1 MFLERLE
8 LTDFRN
14 YQAFERVFERNRV
27 IFLGDNAQGKTNLLE
42 AIATLA
48 TASSPFTN
56 READL
61 VRWGAEQAIVRSV
74 VRRESGTVS
83 VDLLFR
89 PVGRR
94 AVKVNGLH
102 QRRLADLFGTV
113 SAVVFSREDL
123 DLVSGAPALRRG
135 FLDRLLLQVQPVY
148 HEESQRY
155 GRIVTQ
161 RNHVLKAIG
170 ERREDPDALAVWDAP
185 LIRIGADL
193 HRRREQAIGALAP
206 LAAKWHG
213 RIAGG
218 KELLE
223 IRYEPASV
231 VRQMVQEMSREG
243 ESTPA
248 VAGEIGEGQA
258 EIDRGTRPRS
268 WEEALSL
275 AIVEARPKE
284 IARGLTLVGPHRD
297 DIAIMLDG
305 REAKAFSSTG
315 QKRTVA
321 LALKLA
327 ELEVLRQQTGEAPIL
342 LLDDVLA
349 ELDVTRQNRLLEAI
363 GNDTQTF
370 VTSTHLSD
378 FSAEWIEQAE
388 IFEVRSGQVGPYRP
402 PVEASGSSLRQE
414 P

>member
-14 YQAFERVFERNRV
+14 YQALAKEFERNRV
-27 IFLGDNAQGKTNLLE
+27 ILLGDNAQGKTNLLE

-56 READL
+56 REAEL
-61 VRWGAEQAIVRSV
+61 VRWGAGQAVVRSV
-74 VRRESGTVS
+74 VRKEIGRVS

-89 PVGRR
+89 PTSRR
-94 AVKVNGLH
+94 AVKINGLH
-102 QRRLADLFGTV
+102 QKRLMDLLGTV
-113 SAVVFSREDL
+113 SVVVFSREDL

-155 GRIVTQ
+155 QRVVAQ
-161 RNHVLKAIG
+161 RNHVLKAVG
-170 ERREDPDALAVWDAP
+170 ERREDPAALGVWDPA
-185 LIRIGADL
+185 LVRLGANL
-193 HRRREQAIGALAP
+193 HRRREQAVATLAP

-213 RIAGG
+213 RISGG
-218 KELLE
+218 KEQLE
-223 IRYEPASV
+223 VRYEPASV
-231 VRQMVQEMSREG
+231 VGTMAHEATG
-243 ESTPA
+243 EATGVPGSA
-248 VAGEIGEGQA
+248 I
-258 EIDRGTRPRS
+258 RS
-268 WEEALSL
+268 WEEALSAAL
-275 AIVEARPKE
+275 IELRPRE
-284 IARGLTLVGPHRD
+284 IARGMTLVGPHRD
-297 DIAIMLDG
+297 DLAILLDG

-327 ELEVLRQQTGEAPIL
+327 ELEVLRDHTREAPVL

-363 GNDTQTF
+363 GDDTQTF

-378 FSAEWIEQAE
+378 FSADWIEKAE
-388 IFEVRSGQVGPYRP
+388 IFEVEGGRVKPYRTG
-402 PVEASGSSLRQE
+402 V
-414 P
+414 

>member
-8 LTDFRN
+8 LADFRN
-14 YQAFERVFERNRV
+14 YQSFERVFERNRV
-27 IFLGDNAQGKTNLLE
+27 ILLGDNAQGKTNLLE

-61 VRWGAEQAIVRSV
+61 VRWGAPQAIVRSV
-74 VRRESGTVS
+74 VRKEIGTVT

-89 PVGRR
+89 PAGRR

-123 DLVSGAPALRRG
+123 DLVSGPPALRRA

-155 GRIVTQ
+155 QRIVTQ
-161 RNHVLKAIG
+161 RNHALKAIA
-170 ERREDPDALAVWDAP
+170 ERREDVSTLDVWDTP

-193 HRRREQAIGALAP
+193 HRRREQAVSALAP

-213 RIAGG
+213 RISGG
-218 KELLE
+218 REHLE

-231 VRQMVQEMSREG
+231 VRLMAREASEG
-243 ESTPA
+243 EDA
-248 VAGEIGEGQA
+248 AIGLDA
-258 EIDRGTRPRS
+258 AAAAPRT
-268 WEEALSL
+268 WEEALAAAL
-275 AIVEARPKE
+275 AEMRPRE

-297 DIAIMLDG
+297 DLAILLDG

-321 LALKLA
+321 LGLKLA

-363 GNDTQTF
+363 GNETQTF

-388 IFEVRSGQVGPYRP
+388 IFAVESGKVGPYR
-402 PVEASGSSLRQE
+402 VTA
-414 P
+414 

>member
-14 YQAFERVFERNRV
+14 YQAFDKEFERNRV
-27 IFLGDNAQGKTNLLE
+27 ILLGDNAQGKTNLLE

-61 VRWGAEQAIVRSV
+61 VRWGAPQAIVRSV
-74 VRRESGTVS
+74 VRKETGKLA

-89 PVGRR
+89 PAGRR

-113 SAVVFSREDL
+113 SVVVFSREDL

-135 FLDRLLLQVQPVY
+135 FLDRLLLQVMPVY

-155 GRIVTQ
+155 QRIVTQ

-170 ERREDPDALAVWDAP
+170 DRREDPAALDVWDPP
-185 LIRIGADL
+185 LVKIGADL
-193 HRRREQAIGALAP
+193 HRRREEAVRALAP

-213 RIAGG
+213 RISGG
-218 KELLE
+218 KERLE

-231 VRQMVQEMSREG
+231 VRLMAQEAAEVGEAGLVGRAGMPAAPGLAPEG
-243 ESTPA
+243 K
-248 VAGEIGEGQA
+248 VW
-258 EIDRGTRPRS
+258 S
-268 WEEALSL
+268 WEEALAAAL
-275 AIVEARPKE
+275 VEMRPRE
-284 IARGLTLVGPHRD
+284 IARGITLVGPHRD
-297 DIAIMLDG
+297 DLGILLDG

-327 ELEVLRQQTGEAPIL
+327 ELEVLRDQTGEAPIL

-388 IFEVRSGQVGPYRP
+388 IFEVESGTVRPYR
-402 PVEASGSSLRQE
+402 VTA
-414 P
+414 